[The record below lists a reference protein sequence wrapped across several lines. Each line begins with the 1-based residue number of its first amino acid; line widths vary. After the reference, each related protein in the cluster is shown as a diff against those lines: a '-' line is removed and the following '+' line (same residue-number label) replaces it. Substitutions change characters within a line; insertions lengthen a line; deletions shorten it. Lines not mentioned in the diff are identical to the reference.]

1 MVSRTA
7 LFLLALNFFSI
18 ANCSNILLVPL
29 SGVGSH
35 YQVMLNVAKEL
46 LHRGH
51 NITMLVTDLFA
62 HENTPSNNPIEG
74 AIHFIF
80 FPTAF
85 TMDEYLEI
93 MTNMTTAGLQGRYVE
108 WLMEITTGENNFQ
121 QKMQKECEN
130 LLANQGILSI
140 LGDSNVDL
148 VVADMTGGCP
158 IHQYLRKNNGI
169 PYVALSAV
177 LTIPGISII
186 ANRASFNP
194 AYMPEITSGLG
205 HVMSFT
211 QRLKNVGT
219 SLLFTVLFNEMTD
232 PNREV
237 RIQHGLT
244 NITIF
249 CEDAEL
255 ILINTNFVLDFPR
268 PFLPNT
274 KAVGGL
280 TVAPGRPLAV
290 EWIDFLESAG
300 EDGVVLFSM
309 GSYAT
314 GIDEDVA
321 GLFAGAFA
329 QLPQKVIWKLNG
341 KPSATLTPNVK
352 VVDWIPQ
359 NDLLGH
365 PQIKAFVYHC
375 GVNGVWE
382 AVYHGVPMVAVP
394 LFGDQYDNAQRL
406 VSRGMAVKVDIST
419 LTSDELAQAIRTV
432 IKDPSYKNNATRISA
447 IFRDS
452 PRTPP
457 EVAVDWIEYVIR
469 HGGAKHLRSA
479 ALDLNIFQYL
489 LLDVIAV
496 LLLAFITLMIILYCS
511 CRLCFRGCRRL
522 CGGSNKVKSE

>member
-1 MVSRTA
+1 MYMMYTKLHV
-7 LFLLALNFFSI
+7 LLAPILMIGIYSI
-18 ANCSNILLVPL
+18 SASNVLIVPAM
-29 SGVGSH
+29 SSGSH
-35 YQVMLNVAKEL
+35 YTIMMAIAEQLVN
-46 LHRGH
+46 RGH
-51 NITMLVTDLFA
+51 NVTVLVESDKLTA
-62 HENTPSNNPIEG
+62 SN
-74 AIHFIF
+74 
-80 FPTAF
+80 
-85 TMDEYLEI
+85 DRYYYEYLTPVLSNENKHALIHTITKAGIKGHRLSALIAI
-93 MTNMTTAGLQGRYVE
+93 MSGERKKRTEGCHKMLSDKQLLQR
-108 WLMEITTGENNFQ
+108 LRNANFD
-121 QKMQKECEN
+121 
-130 LLANQGILSI
+130 LSI
-140 LGDSNVDL
+140 VD
-148 VVADMTGGCP
+148 TFNKCP
-158 IHQYLRKNNGI
+158 IVQYLRKFMGI
-169 PYVALSAV
+169 QYVTVSNIHNLPALSC
-177 LTIPGISII
+177 LD
-186 ANRASFNP
+186 NRLPVYPS
-194 AYMPEITSGLG
+194 YMPAPLSLGLG
-205 HVMSFT
+205 HVMSF
-211 QRLKNVGT
+211 RERCVNVLSTIITNAILFLVFNVDPDVT
-219 SLLFTVLFNEMTD
+219 SIRSVYNLSDTTPFYS
-232 PNREV
+232 
-237 RIQHGLT
+237 
-244 NITIF
+244 
-249 CEDAEL
+249 DAEL
-255 ILINTNFVLDFPR
+255 HLVNTHFVLDFAR
-268 PFLPNT
+268 PLMPNVI
-274 KAVGGL
+274 AVGGL
-280 TVAPGRPLAV
+280 TTKQSKPLEN